1 MECFDALSRRRE
13 KESYP
18 DREHSASAGRDVS
31 NGRNDLADR
40 SRGSRD
46 SRIRSADKREIGRR
60 HSRQAAIIEHGGR
73 RPCPAT
79 FILDNIFYR

>member
-1 MECFDALSRRRE
+1 MPSLVAGKKNHTPIANIPLLLGGM
-13 KESYP
+13 
-18 DREHSASAGRDVS
+18 SA